1 MNKRQALNSEDFS
14 SSDSLKFQPLSIHAD
29 EQNRESIHY
38 ARGKGSKIFCKKVVK
53 IKWKVYPEFR
63 TLKRCQSILRG
74 YLSDIDT
81 SLEYSTEDALRN
93 VDNPL
98 LLKAQSVIEVGLRRT
113 NLREE
118 LYCQIELENCRISST
133 ISCLNFLE

>member
-1 MNKRQALNSEDFS
+1 M
-14 SSDSLKFQPLSIHAD
+14 HA
-29 EQNRESIHY
+29 
-38 ARGKGSKIFCKKVVK
+38 GKGQKFL
-53 IKWKVYPEFR
+53 EFQINFNMNFR
-63 TLKRCQSILRG
+63 FFFRQILIDKRCQSILRG

-81 SLEYSTEDALRN
+81 SLEYSTEDVLRN

-118 LYCQIELENCRISST
+118 LYCQVQFEKRSKKK
-133 ISCLNFLE
+133 

>member
-1 MNKRQALNSEDFS
+1 M
-14 SSDSLKFQPLSIHAD
+14 HA
-29 EQNRESIHY
+29 
-38 ARGKGSKIFCKKVVK
+38 GKGQKFL
-53 IKWKVYPEFR
+53 EFEINFNMNFR
-63 TLKRCQSILRG
+63 FFFRQILIDKRCQSILRG

-81 SLEYSTEDALRN
+81 SLEYSTEDVLRN

-118 LYCQIELENCRISST
+118 LYCQVQFEKRSEKK
-133 ISCLNFLE
+133 

>member
-1 MNKRQALNSEDFS
+1 M
-14 SSDSLKFQPLSIHAD
+14 HA
-29 EQNRESIHY
+29 
-38 ARGKGSKIFCKKVVK
+38 GKGQKFL
-53 IKWKVYPEFR
+53 EFQINFNMNFR
-63 TLKRCQSILRG
+63 FFFRQILIDKRCQSILRG

-81 SLEYSTEDALRN
+81 SLEYSTEDVLRN

-118 LYCQIELENCRISST
+118 LYCQVQFEKRSEKK
-133 ISCLNFLE
+133 

>member
-1 MNKRQALNSEDFS
+1 MDFFFRQILID
-14 SSDSLKFQPLSIHAD
+14 
-29 EQNRESIHY
+29 
-38 ARGKGSKIFCKKVVK
+38 
-53 IKWKVYPEFR
+53 
-63 TLKRCQSILRG
+63 KRCQSILRG

-81 SLEYSTEDALRN
+81 SLEYSTEDVLRN

-118 LYCQIELENCRISST
+118 LYCQVQFEKRSKKKIKNLKKTKKNEI
-133 ISCLNFLE
+133 

>member
-1 MNKRQALNSEDFS
+1 MNFRFFFRQILID
-14 SSDSLKFQPLSIHAD
+14 
-29 EQNRESIHY
+29 
-38 ARGKGSKIFCKKVVK
+38 
-53 IKWKVYPEFR
+53 
-63 TLKRCQSILRG
+63 KRCQSILRG

-81 SLEYSTEDALRN
+81 SLEYSTEDVLRN

-118 LYCQIELENCRISST
+118 LYCQVQFEKRSEKK
-133 ISCLNFLE
+133 